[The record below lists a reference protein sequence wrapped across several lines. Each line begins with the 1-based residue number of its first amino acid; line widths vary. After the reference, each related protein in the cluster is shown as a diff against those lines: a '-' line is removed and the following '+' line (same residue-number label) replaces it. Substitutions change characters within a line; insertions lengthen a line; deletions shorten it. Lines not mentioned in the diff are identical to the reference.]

1 MNFSVACRTFR
12 YLVCTCHLMIEKG
25 EAFRCSKEGFVLPP
39 LSRNVRREEVKVFI
53 YSLPI
58 SLLYAKAASAAVSCK
73 AYYYTFP
80 LVKFTFADDAKNVLR
95 PSATPLFPSVFV
107 LPGGFWRSPDVHYT
121 CFVVV
126 VWMYFFTLQSI

>member
-1 MNFSVACRTFR
+1 M
-12 YLVCTCHLMIEKG
+12 
-25 EAFRCSKEGFVLPP
+25 
-39 LSRNVRREEVKVFI
+39 KVFI

-95 PSATPLFPSVFV
+95 PSATPTFPSVFV
-107 LPGGFWRSPDVHYT
+107 LPGGFWRSPDVYYYL

-126 VWMYFFTLQSI
+126 VWLFFFSFLFYFTKQYMISYLRILVSLMLLVLRLLFLFR